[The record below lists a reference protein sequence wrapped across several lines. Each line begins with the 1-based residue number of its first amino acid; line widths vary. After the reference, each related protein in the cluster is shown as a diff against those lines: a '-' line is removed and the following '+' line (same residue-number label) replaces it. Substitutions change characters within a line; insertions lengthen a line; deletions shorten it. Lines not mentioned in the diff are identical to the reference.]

1 MLWVY
6 IVGVACV
13 VNVKVNK
20 VLCPVEALV
29 SRVLGE
35 GFRRGFS
42 EPAPPLFV
50 LMRAQCRC
58 LALCGWWGVGKPNSS
73 LGQTDIN
80 RQ

>member
-35 GFRRGFS
+35 DFRSWRLHFLPCEG
-42 EPAPPLFV
+42 AV
-50 LMRAQCRC
+50 
-58 LALCGWWGVGKPNSS
+58 
-73 LGQTDIN
+73 
-80 RQ
+80 